1 MLCHVAETSGV
12 SEHTFVKFLNS
23 FEVQEIDEGERI
35 VKRGVQVKG
44 WYMILKGHVEV
55 SECTTKIH
63 LHEGN
68 CFGSPALLRGKNG
81 GLSMFGR
88 GDGISVTSY
97 SKPHCTLA
105 IVSRK
110 RFLELLDCDKGL
122 SEFFHKHA
130 ETQIKMREKRKSYN
144 AKRRRSVNLPRK
156 KQIQHIQATAK
167 TTRRAKFTRTNSGHR
182 MVNKYKILSRL
193 GRGAYVVLE
202 RGDREYDSPSNNFF
216 LCFNYGLT
224 QLETPTGTVMFA
236 SVKTR
241 AQNMC
246 TL

>member
-1 MLCHVAETSGV
+1 M
-12 SEHTFVKFLNS
+12 KFLNS